1 MRWLGLTTLASLLS
15 ACLSGTGGPSSPQ
28 LVGDGTRILFIGNS
42 HTYVN
47 DVPGILQSLAD
58 SAEGER
64 IAVASIALPNYA
76 LIDHWMDGVAAREI
90 AKGGWGWVV
99 MQQGWTPGG
108 IYRDTLRLAAK
119 NFGVEISKIGATGA
133 MYQTWPPTSRP
144 QDFEPSILSYEL
156 AATDIN
162 GVVLPVARAW
172 LETWKRDPNAA
183 LYAPDGLHASVT
195 GSYLA
200 AVVMYARI
208 LNRSPVGLP
217 ARLRTRAGN
226 VVTIDPAL
234 ARVLQDAA
242 ATVTAG
248 ASVK

>member
-58 SAEGER
+58 SAGGER

-162 GVVLPVARAW
+162 GVAGQTVA
-172 LETWKRDPNAA
+172 EVQKG
-183 LYAPDGLHASVT
+183 DGGPAQ
-195 GSYLA
+195 
-200 AVVMYARI
+200 
-208 LNRSPVGLP
+208 SP
-217 ARLRTRAGN
+217 R
-226 VVTIDPAL
+226 
-234 ARVLQDAA
+234 
-242 ATVTAG
+242 
-248 ASVK
+248 